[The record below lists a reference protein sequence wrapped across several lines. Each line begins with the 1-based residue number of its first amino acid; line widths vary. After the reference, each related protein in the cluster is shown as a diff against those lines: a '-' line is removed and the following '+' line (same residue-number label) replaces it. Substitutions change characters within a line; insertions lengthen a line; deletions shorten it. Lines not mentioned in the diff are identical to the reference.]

1 VLYSRATVTYRGA
14 GKSRRWR
21 SAIAIVAALCLF
33 AAVITGW
40 ASRGSALIEVA
51 LPQPA
56 ALSQGA
62 HAHVSEHSASQL
74 SHPDTPVHQKFNA
87 WMTRERPPERQRVTP
102 ESVWSLV
109 PTSLVAWGV
118 PPGNTHS
125 IAYPAA
131 LADRDLLTLICV
143 ARL

>member
-1 VLYSRATVTYRGA
+1 MLYSRATVTHRAA

-21 SAIAIVAALCLF
+21 CAIAIVVALSLF
-33 AAVITGW
+33 TVVTGW

-51 LPQPA
+51 LRQPA

-62 HAHVSEHSASQL
+62 NAHVSEHSASQL

-87 WMTRERPPERQRVTP
+87 WMTRERPPERPRVTP

-131 LADRDLLTLICV
+131 LAERDLLTLICV
-143 ARL
+143 ARI

>member
-1 VLYSRATVTYRGA
+1 VLYSRATVTHRAA
-14 GKSRRWR
+14 GKTRRWR
-21 SAIAIVAALCLF
+21 CAIAIVVALSLF
-33 AAVITGW
+33 TVVTGW

-51 LPQPA
+51 LAQPA

-62 HAHVSEHSASQL
+62 HAHVSERSASQL

-87 WMTRERPPERQRVTP
+87 WMTRERPPERTRVTP

-131 LADRDLLTLICV
+131 LAERDLLTLICV